1 MQIPMLLS
9 SPSLQNPH
17 HYSNSSSLFF
27 SYNALKLHSFIR
39 FKPLTFNCTS
49 SSLTDTSS
57 IPNPSLNPTLLRHVT
72 HTVRDNDDD
81 GSMVPSASAVASA
94 ILKAS
99 TSPVEFV
106 HRVENSQKTGLVLP
120 SPDFQ
125 RLCVEQLD
133 LFRRIVDPDALLSVY
148 VRPAGSYVMD
158 RLELRRV
165 ASFPG
170 VNVTDVVIL
179 VGNFSVPTG
188 LRAAE
193 AAFSSQQVE
202 VISEHKAIV
211 FPMVK
216 HPFVVGF
223 LVAELPNLE
232 MEKSMDMQSV
242 DCDLWPYSSP
252 HEAGALV
259 AGSGTST
266 QGIQNTANGSLRAY
280 KFNADRQANAFHISR
295 SLAMAYVMDQKAMLL
310 QQSSWQNN
318 LRMGNLVD
326 QIRGSLSSIQSLS
339 KMLSVHMK
347 KNEIAYEILE
357 DILLQGGYMRDT
369 LQQLQDAVYLTKANI
384 VHYNEETLKKMYKSS
399 NPLSES
405 VKTQLDYFPTD
416 ASNARMQEGLVSSNN
431 MVKDIEMP
439 MPPPVLAPVQRQGI
453 RSCNVS
459 DVLIDLVEAVKPLAR
474 KQQRIVELSEQACS
488 MQIAVE
494 ESSLRQA
501 LSNLIEGALLRT
513 RVGGKVDIISTTA
526 PAGGVLIVIDDD
538 GPDMHYMTQMHS
550 LTPFGADLLSKE
562 RVEDNMTWNF
572 VAGLTVACEILESYG
587 CVVRVI
593 SPRCSDAALG
603 SGGTRLELWLPS
615 TPGTTLH
622 NLDIPTQGA

>member
-1 MQIPMLLS
+1 MLLSS
-9 SPSLQNPH
+9 SPSLQNPLH
-17 HYSNSSSLFF
+17 SSNSSSSLFF
-27 SYNALKLHSFIR
+27 PFFSHNALKLHSFIR
-39 FKPLTFNCTS
+39 LKPFTFNCTS

-57 IPNPSLNPTLLRHVT
+57 IPDPTLLRHVS
-72 HTVRDNDDD
+72 HTVRDTHDD

-99 TSPVEFV
+99 TSPVDFV
-106 HRVENSQKTGLVLP
+106 HRIENSQNTGLVLP

-125 RLCVEQLD
+125 RLCIEQLD

-232 MEKSMDMQSV
+232 METCLDMQSA
-242 DCDLWPYSSP
+242 DRDPWSYSSP

-259 AGSGTST
+259 AGSGIST
-266 QGIQNTANGSLRAY
+266 HGFHNATNGSLKTY
-280 KFNADRQANAFHISR
+280 MFNADSQENAFHISR

-318 LRMGNLVD
+318 LRMTNLVD

-357 DILLQGGYMRDT
+357 DILLQGDYMRNT

-405 VKTQLDYFPTD
+405 VKNQLDNFPTD
-416 ASNARMQEGLVSSNN
+416 ASNPRMKGGLVSSNN
-431 MVKDIEMP
+431 TVRDMEMP
-439 MPPPVLAPVQRQGI
+439 MPPTILAPIQRQGI
-453 RSCNVS
+453 RKVM
-459 DVLIDLVEAVKPLAR
+459 
-474 KQQRIVELSEQACS
+474 QR
-488 MQIAVE
+488 
-494 ESSLRQA
+494 
-501 LSNLIEGALLRT
+501 
-513 RVGGKVDIISTTA
+513 
-526 PAGGVLIVIDDD
+526 
-538 GPDMHYMTQMHS
+538 
-550 LTPFGADLLSKE
+550 F
-562 RVEDNMTWNF
+562 
-572 VAGLTVACEILESYG
+572 
-587 CVVRVI
+587 
-593 SPRCSDAALG
+593 
-603 SGGTRLELWLPS
+603 
-615 TPGTTLH
+615 
-622 NLDIPTQGA
+622 